1 MPHRRLLGTAVA
13 AAAAF
18 GLLAV
23 ASPAAVASS
32 SQPEDREPLRV
43 ASYNVSLNRADEGQL
58 ISDLERGDDQ
68 AAAIAQVLQ
77 TVRPD
82 VVLLN
87 EFDYDADG
95 EALDLFRSDYL
106 EEGQHGEDPI
116 EYEYAYTAPVNTGVD
131 SGFDLDN
138 DGRTGTPD
146 DALGFGEFP
155 GQYGMVLLS
164 RYPIETDDVRTFQD
178 FRWQD
183 MPGALLPGDPGTDAT
198 GDWYSDEELAT
209 LPLSSKS
216 HWDVPVRVGRTT
228 VHVLAAHPTPPTFDG
243 PEDRNGR
250 RNHDEIRFWADYVAS
265 PARSSYIY
273 DDDGVSGGLQPGS
286 RFVVVGDYNADPH
299 DGDSVDGAIRQLL
312 DSPRINDPEPTSDG
326 AVEASEL
333 QGGANIYHE
342 GDPALDTAD
351 FDDSAPGNL
360 RSDYALPSK
369 NLPVSHSGVYWPA
382 ANEPGSELTGVAPFP
397 TSDHRPVWVDLLVPG
412 LR

>member
-1 MPHRRLLGTAVA
+1 
-13 AAAAF
+13 
-18 GLLAV
+18 
-23 ASPAAVASS
+23 
-32 SQPEDREPLRV
+32 
-43 ASYNVSLNRADEGQL
+43 
-58 ISDLERGDDQ
+58 
-68 AAAIAQVLQ
+68 
-77 TVRPD
+77 
-82 VVLLN
+82 
-87 EFDYDADG
+87 
-95 EALDLFRSDYL
+95 
-106 EEGQHGEDPI
+106 
-116 EYEYAYTAPVNTGVD
+116 
-131 SGFDLDN
+131 
-138 DGRTGTPD
+138 
-146 DALGFGEFP
+146 
-155 GQYGMVLLS
+155 
-164 RYPIETDDVRTFQD
+164 
-178 FRWQD
+178 
-183 MPGALLPGDPGTDAT
+183 
-198 GDWYSDEELAT
+198 
-209 LPLSSKS
+209 
-216 HWDVPVRVGRTT
+216 
-228 VHVLAAHPTPPTFDG
+228 
-243 PEDRNGR
+243 GR

-312 DSPRINDPEPTSDG
+312 ESPRINDPEPTSDG

-369 NLPVSHSGVYWPA
+369 NLPVSDSGVYWPA